1 MASSDTARYYALERA
16 VAKHGVAPVIA
27 RLEYVKINATY
38 LKQTEKDIGY
48 VKSIYT
54 DYEDCEDVAC
64 EAVAFGEK
72 KERLHECIRVLNE
85 KLCKVT
91 IDKSVVIINLL
102 VTRMTN
108 VFKSTL

>member
-48 VKSIYT
+48 IKSI
-54 DYEDCEDVAC
+54 DADNEDFAC
-64 EAVAFGEK
+64 EAVDERRRSAFGEK
-72 KERLHECIRVLNE
+72 KDRLHECMRVLNE
-85 KLCKVT
+85 KLCKAT
-91 IDKSVVIINLL
+91 LDKGVAMINLL
-102 VTRMTN
+102 FTRM
-108 VFKSTL
+108 STL